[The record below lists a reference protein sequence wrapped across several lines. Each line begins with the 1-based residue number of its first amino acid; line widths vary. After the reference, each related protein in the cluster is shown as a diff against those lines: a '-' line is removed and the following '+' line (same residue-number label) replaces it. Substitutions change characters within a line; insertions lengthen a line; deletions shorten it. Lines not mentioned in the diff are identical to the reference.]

1 MADIKDFAA
10 LKALILEEWPGID
23 GAALDGTG
31 GDDDQLVTVIAA
43 HTEHTHDDARGVA
56 PGLLLRHDHVG
67 VKEGA
72 PDGRQPPQQLN
83 DHGALPA
90 SARGSARRPGR

>member
-43 HTEHTHDDARGVA
+43 HTEHTRALCKKQLAELRELAASKPAPAEQLEALVRRLEAR
-56 PGLLLRHDHVG
+56 
-67 VKEGA
+67 E
-72 PDGRQPPQQLN
+72 
-83 DHGALPA
+83 
-90 SARGSARRPGR
+90 